1 LLAIVFAI
9 AGFVLDTAFG
19 ILAVCLSLA
28 FTITHFAVTYQ
39 RYRKIAGLSSK
50 IDHILHGDD
59 SINLEDYS
67 EGELA
72 ILQNE
77 ISKMVV
83 KLREQSDA
91 LLREKTY
98 LSDSIA
104 DISHQIRTPLTSINL
119 MLSFLSKPDLS
130 NERRLKLVKE
140 LEWLLSR
147 IEWLVST
154 LLKISRFDA
163 GTVTLKR
170 ETVPVAELI
179 KRSAALIAIPVE
191 LRQQKIDIR
200 MNGGETYTGDL
211 SWSVE
216 AIENILKNCM
226 EHTQNGGTI
235 SIDCLENALY
245 TEIVITDNGRGID
258 KEDLPHMF
266 ERFYKGKNSGS
277 QNIGIGLALAR
288 MIIINQNGTI
298 KAENNIGGGA
308 RFTVRFYKSKVTD

>member
-1 LLAIVFAI
+1 
-9 AGFVLDTAFG
+9 
-19 ILAVCLSLA
+19 
-28 FTITHFAVTYQ
+28 
-39 RYRKIAGLSSK
+39 
-50 IDHILHGDD
+50 
-59 SINLEDYS
+59 
-67 EGELA
+67 
-72 ILQNE
+72 
-77 ISKMVV
+77 
-83 KLREQSDA
+83 
-91 LLREKTY
+91 
-98 LSDSIA
+98 
-104 DISHQIRTPLTSINL
+104 
-119 MLSFLSKPDLS
+119 MLSFLSKPGLPD
-130 NERRLKLVKE
+130 ERRIKLVKE

-147 IEWLVST
+147 IDWLVST

-170 ETVPVAELI
+170 GTVPVAELL
-179 KRSAALIAIPVE
+179 KRSAALIAIPME
-191 LRQQKIDIR
+191 LREQKIEIR
-200 MNGGETYTGDL
+200 MKGGETYTGDL

-216 AIENILKNCM
+216 AIENIVKNCM

-245 TEIVITDNGRGID
+245 TEIVISDNGRGID

-266 ERFYKGKNSGS
+266 ERFYKGNNSGS

>member
-1 LLAIVFAI
+1 MVFAI

-19 ILAVCLSLA
+19 VLAVCLSMA
-28 FTITHFAVTYQ
+28 FTIAHFAVTYQ

-50 IDHILHGDD
+50 IDGILHGDD

-119 MLSFLSKPDLS
+119 MLSFLSKPGLPD
-130 NERRLKLVKE
+130 ERRIKLVKE

-147 IEWLVST
+147 IDWLVSA
-154 LLKISRFDA
+154 LLKISKLDA
-163 GTVTLKR
+163 GTVILKR
-170 ETVPVAELI
+170 ETVSVAELI
-179 KRSAALIAIPVE
+179 KRSTALIAIPME
-191 LRQQKIDIR
+191 LREQKIEIR

-226 EHTQNGGTI
+226 EHTQKGGAIIINCT
-235 SIDCLENALY
+235 ENALY
-245 TEIVITDNGRGID
+245 TEIVISDNGYGID
-258 KEDLPHMF
+258 EEDLPHLF
-266 ERFYKGKNSGS
+266 KRFYKGKNSS
-277 QNIGIGLALAR
+277 DQSTGIGLALAR
-288 MIIINQNGTI
+288 MIIINQNGTV
-298 KAENNIGGGA
+298 KAENNIDAGA
-308 RFTVRFYKSKVTD
+308 RFTIRFYKSIL

>member
-1 LLAIVFAI
+1 MFTIVFAI
-9 AGFVLDTAFG
+9 AGFALDIAFG
-19 ILAVCLSLA
+19 VLAVCLCLA
-28 FTITHFAVTYQ
+28 FTVAHFAFTYH
-39 RYRKIAGLSSK
+39 RYRKIAGLSIK
-50 IDHILHGDD
+50 IDSILHGRD
-59 SINLEDYS
+59 STNLDDYS

-77 ISKMVV
+77 IMKMIV
-83 KLREQSDA
+83 KLREQSGA
-91 LLREKTY
+91 LLKEKTY

-104 DISHQIRTPLTSINL
+104 DISHQIRTPLTSINIL
-119 MLSFLSKPDLS
+119 LSFLSKPDLS

-140 LEWLLSR
+140 LELLLSR
-147 IEWLVST
+147 IDWLVST

-179 KRSAALIAIPVE
+179 KRSAALIAIPME
-191 LRQQKIDIR
+191 LREQKIEIR
-200 MNGGETYTGDL
+200 MNGDETYTGDL

-216 AIENILKNCM
+216 AVENILKNCM

-245 TEIVITDNGRGID
+245 TEIVISDNGRGID
-258 KEDLPHMF
+258 KEDLPHLF
-266 ERFYKGKNSGS
+266 ERFYKGKNSDS

-288 MIIINQNGTI
+288 MIIVNQNGTI

-308 RFTVRFYKSKVTD
+308 RFTVRFYKSVL